1 MVDDER
7 NKGGNMKTRILSI
20 LLGFII
26 SLTPG
31 LFSADWTTKPERTE
45 YKETSSYREVM
56 AFLYKAQTLCD
67 KIELVRLAT
76 STENRPVPL
85 AVISSDGVKSPQE
98 LALSGKPAV
107 LIMANIHAGEV
118 EGKEA
123 VLMLIRDVAANK
135 DAELLK
141 NQVLLVVPIFNADGN
156 DKWGKNRGDNGP
168 ELAGVRHNGQFL
180 DLNRDYLKMESP
192 EIKGLITVLNQWDP
206 VLVVDL
212 HTTDGSYHREPVTY
226 STLTNPNGD
235 ANLSAY
241 MWNRLFPAVARH
253 LKDTYGYDSLPY
265 GNFVDRTQPEKGW
278 LNHAFLARYGSNYVG
293 LRNRFTILDE
303 NYAHAD
309 FKTRVLGC
317 YGFVKSLLHYTHQH
331 IGEMQQMVKT
341 ADSDTKNNYY
351 RENFVLEF
359 DNQKLFDVTIKSYEF
374 EIEKIKPE
382 DAGKYPPWIKDYIA
396 KKTDVL
402 RDYTVPYFC
411 KAVSTR
417 SVTLPRAYLI
427 FPYHNAIIENLKRHG
442 IVVEKIIKP
451 CQAPLEMF
459 KIDEIKTEQGLYQG
473 HVFVRLKGHYA
484 METLTVPENS
494 YLVPMNQPLARLIP
508 VLLEPESEDSLV
520 TWGFFNRELI
530 SQWTE
535 EPLVYPVFRLHATD
549 IPLERCQE

>member
-1 MVDDER
+1 
-7 NKGGNMKTRILSI
+7 MKMRVLST
-20 LLGFII
+20 LLVLI
-26 SLTPG
+26 SGLTAS
-31 LFSADWTTKPERTE
+31 LVSADWTIKPERTQ
-45 YKETSSYREVM
+45 YKETSSYQEVM
-56 AFLYKAQTLCD
+56 DFLFKAQTACD
-67 KIELVRLAT
+67 KIELLRLTT
-76 STENRPVPL
+76 STEDRLVPL
-85 AVISSDGVKSPQE
+85 VVISSDGVKSPRE
-98 LALSGKPAV
+98 LALTGKPAV

-123 VLMLIRDVAANK
+123 VLMLIRDVVANK
-135 DAELLK
+135 GAELLN
-141 NQVLLVVPIFNADGN
+141 NQVLLVIPIFNVDGN

-192 EIKGLITVLNQWDP
+192 EIKGLIALLNQWDP

-293 LRNRFTILDE
+293 LRNRFTLLNE

-317 YGFVKSLLHYTHQH
+317 YGFVKSLLDYTREHLR
-331 IGEMQQMVKT
+331 EMQQLVKT
-341 ADSDTKNNYY
+341 ADIDTKNNYA

-359 DNQKLFDVTIKSYEF
+359 ENRKLFDVTIKSYEF

-382 DAGKYPPWIKDYIA
+382 DAGKYPPWIKGYIA

-402 RDYTVPYFC
+402 KDYTVPYFS

-417 SVTLPRAYLI
+417 STALPRAYIL
-427 FPYHNAIIENLKRHG
+427 FPYHDAVIENLKLHG

-451 CQAPLEMF
+451 CQAPLEVY

-473 HVFVRLKGHYA
+473 HVFVRLKGHYTA
-484 METLTVPENS
+484 ETLTVPANS
-494 YLVPMNQPLARLIP
+494 YQVPMNQPLARLIP

-520 TWGFFNRELI
+520 TWGFFNRELV

-535 EPLVYPVFRLHATD
+535 EPLVYPVFRLNSPD
-549 IPLERCQE
+549 IHLERYRE

>member
-1 MVDDER
+1 
-7 NKGGNMKTRILSI
+7 MKMRVLSI
-20 LLGFII
+20 LLVLII
-26 SLTPG
+26 GLTAG
-31 LFSADWTTKPERTE
+31 LVSADWTIKPERTQ
-45 YKETSSYREVM
+45 YKETSSYQEVM
-56 AFLYKAQTLCD
+56 DFLFKAQTACD
-67 KIELVRLAT
+67 KIELLRLTT
-76 STENRPVPL
+76 STEDRLVPL
-85 AVISSDGVKSPQE
+85 VVISSDGVKSPRE
-98 LALSGKPAV
+98 LALTGKPAV

-123 VLMLIRDVAANK
+123 VLMLIRDVVANK
-135 DAELLK
+135 GAELLN
-141 NQVLLVVPIFNADGN
+141 NQVLLVIPIFNVDGN

-192 EIKGLITVLNQWDP
+192 EIKGLIALLNQWDP

-293 LRNRFTILDE
+293 LRNRFTLLNE

-317 YGFVKSLLHYTHQH
+317 YGFVKSLLDYTREHLR
-331 IGEMQQMVKT
+331 EMQQLVKT
-341 ADSDTKNNYY
+341 ADIDTKNNYA

-359 DNQKLFDVTIKSYEF
+359 ENRKLFDVTIKSYEF

-382 DAGKYPPWIKDYIA
+382 DAGKYPPWIKGYIA

-402 RDYTVPYFC
+402 KDYTVPYFS

-417 SVTLPRAYLI
+417 STALPRAYIL
-427 FPYHNAIIENLKRHG
+427 FPYHDAVIENLKLHG

-451 CQAPLEMF
+451 CQAPLEVY

-473 HVFVRLKGHYA
+473 HVFVRLKGHYTA
-484 METLTVPENS
+484 ETLTVPANS
-494 YLVPMNQPLARLIP
+494 YQVPMNQPLARLIP

-520 TWGFFNRELI
+520 TWGFFNRELV

-535 EPLVYPVFRLHATD
+535 EPLVYPVFRLNSPD
-549 IPLERCQE
+549 IHLERYRE